1 MPFLGIIV
9 SLFTGPFG
17 KIFSYG
23 AIILTVVAGAWG
35 YLKYEEHEAAVEA
48 LAKFNAAQ
56 AAQTAKDNAANAAA
70 LQQALQ
76 DEEAL
81 QKQVDADNAKLATQ
95 VGNTNT
101 WIVKQKPSGTV
112 VDPIFNQVLTK
123 MRGY

>member
-101 WIVKQKPSGTV
+101 WIVKQKPSDTV